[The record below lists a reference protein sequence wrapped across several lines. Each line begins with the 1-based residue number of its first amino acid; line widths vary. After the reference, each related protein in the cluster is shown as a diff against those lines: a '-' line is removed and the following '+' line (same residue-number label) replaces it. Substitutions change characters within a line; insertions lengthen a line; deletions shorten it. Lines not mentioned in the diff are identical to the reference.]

1 MEEMFQQD
9 TTPKTLVSLPPLT
22 NYDALIVPGGF
33 FKWKEYALLKEWQ
46 AYAVPTPTQ
55 QANAIELFTQI
66 RDLIRVPLDKPISI
80 SSGAR
85 TSEYV
90 AYLRRKGTPAA
101 TKGAHLDW
109 AGVDLLP
116 PAGMSVAEFWH
127 FCDSRWP
134 GRMENLSHTPGW
146 VHLDTRQWGQKVRF
160 NP

>member
-1 MEEMFQQD
+1 MEEMFQKD
-9 TTPKTLVSLPPLT
+9 TTPMLVSLPPLS
-22 NYDALIVPGGF
+22 NYDSLIVPQGF
-33 FKWKEYALLKEWQ
+33 FKWKEYALLKEWK
-46 AYAVPTPTQ
+46 AYAIPTEGQ
-55 QANAIELFTQI
+55 QTNAIKLFTHI
-66 RDLIRVPLDKPISI
+66 RDLIRVPLDKPITI

-116 PAGMSVAEFWH
+116 PTGMSNAQFWH

-146 VHLDTRQWGQKVRF
+146 IHLDTRQWGQRVRF